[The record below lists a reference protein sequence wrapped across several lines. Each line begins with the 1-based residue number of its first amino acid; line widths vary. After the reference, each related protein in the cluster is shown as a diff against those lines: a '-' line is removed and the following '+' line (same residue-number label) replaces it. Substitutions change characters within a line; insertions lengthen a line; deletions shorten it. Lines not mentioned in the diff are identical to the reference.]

1 MCPLQRIGKVCLIS
15 SALCHPVSC
24 LCHIRFFVLSCCFK
38 YLCLIVFLL
47 SVQIRSDFFCTLFYL
62 YLCFSTFFCVCGV
75 CEAVCVQTGVFRG
88 PCGPL
93 TWLGVQQESWS
104 SSTEELMES
113 WAQSWFL
120 LSPVIGFGL
129 GGKMAT
135 SERLWSLGVNET
147 CGSRAEHTTP
157 RKYAYTQTHIGIV
170 CVWYTCPLIQI
181 SQKSSALMCFKII
194 L

>member
-47 SVQIRSDFFCTLFYL
+47 SVQIRSGFFCTLFYL

-104 SSTEELMES
+104 REQQHRG
-113 WAQSWFL
+113 ADGV
-120 LSPVIGFGL
+120 LSPELVSIVPSNWIWSGRRDGNQWEAAIIRCEWDMWFEGWTHNPTQICVHTDTHWYCMCVIHVP
-129 GGKMAT
+129 A
-135 SERLWSLGVNET
+135 N
-147 CGSRAEHTTP
+147 P
-157 RKYAYTQTHIGIV
+157 D
-170 CVWYTCPLIQI
+170 
-181 SQKSSALMCFKII
+181 
-194 L
+194 